1 VIRDGQR
8 EYVVHG
14 VDRDSPADRA
24 GIEAGDVLRKIGRT
38 RIQRS
43 LDVERAL
50 MGVRSGTNMTWTVDR
65 DNEKKSLEV
74 QLADAPPRRT
84 GNRSRIA
91 KSPRGD
97 IRVRAEVWQVLGL
110 KVLPAKAVDLTAV
123 DPRYN
128 GGLKVEAV
136 RPKSAAEVNG
146 IRSGDIL
153 VGMHVWET
161 ISLDNLDYILNR
173 ANLED
178 PAKVRF
184 HVVRAG
190 KTLAGN
196 LPVIRR

>member
-1 VIRDGQR
+1 MGSEMCIRDS
-8 EYVVHG
+8 E
-14 VDRDSPADRA
+14 
-24 GIEAGDVLRKIGRT
+24 
-38 RIQRS
+38 RS

-50 MGVRSGTNMTWTVDR
+50 MGVKSGRQVTWTVDR
-65 DNEKKSLEV
+65 DDSEKKLNV
-74 QLADAPPRRT
+74 QLADAPASRT
-84 GNRSRIA
+84 GNRMFVASKA
-91 KSPRGD
+91 TGST
-97 IRVRAEVWQVLGL
+97 RVRAEVWQLLGL
-110 KVLPAKAVDLTAV
+110 KVTPARSSDLAAV

-128 GGLKVEAV
+128 GGLKIEAV
-136 RPKSAAEVNG
+136 RPNSSAEVNG

-178 PAKVRF
+178 PSKVRF
-184 HVVRAG
+184 HVVRGG